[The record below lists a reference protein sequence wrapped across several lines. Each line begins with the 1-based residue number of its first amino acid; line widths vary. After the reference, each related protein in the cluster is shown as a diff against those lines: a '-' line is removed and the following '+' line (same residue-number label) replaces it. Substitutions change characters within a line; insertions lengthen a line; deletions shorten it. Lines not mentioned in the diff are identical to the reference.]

1 MFKERLIEIYCVL
14 LLLLL
19 IDGLHEE
26 KTEQYAGLGV
36 SSRC

>member
-1 MFKERLIEIYCVL
+1 MFRGRHIEICCVL

-19 IDGLHEE
+19 IDGLREE
-26 KTEQYAGLGV
+26 KTERRAGQGV